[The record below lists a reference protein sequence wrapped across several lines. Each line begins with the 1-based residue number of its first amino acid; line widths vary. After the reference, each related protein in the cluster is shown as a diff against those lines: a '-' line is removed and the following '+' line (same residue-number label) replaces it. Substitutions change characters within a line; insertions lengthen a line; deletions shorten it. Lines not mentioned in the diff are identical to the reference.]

1 MVLSLPAHE
10 QIDFI
15 RAFEERISEEYPKG
29 EMRCPVHLSIGQE
42 TAAVGVMSQL
52 SKLDL
57 CVSTHRS
64 HAHYLAKGGDPYKLL
79 CELYG
84 KQDGCSRG
92 QGGSMHLVDWDAGF
106 AGSTSIVAGTVPVG
120 VGLAFAQKYKKQDRV
135 TAICLGDAALEEGVF
150 HESANFAS
158 LHNLPC
164 IFVVENNGY
173 SCYTELKDRQPN
185 RPFSKI
191 AGSHSLA
198 YTCSEDVFHDIS
210 ENMVRAILHAK
221 KIGPVFFEIKTK
233 RLVEHCGPKLSYD
246 SSTFVPDKKI
256 ASYVDSLFAR
266 AKAASYPD
274 QSELGRYVY
283 A

>member
-1 MVLSLPAHE
+1 MVLTLPLEE
-10 QIDFI
+10 QVAFI
-15 RAFEERISEEYPKG
+15 RMFEERIAEEYPKG

-42 TAAVGVMSQL
+42 AAAVGVMSQL

-64 HAHYLAKGGDPYKLL
+64 HAHYLAKGGDPYRLL

-84 KQDGCSRG
+84 KADGCSRG

-120 VGLAFAQKYKKQDRV
+120 VGLAFAQKYRRQDRV

-158 LHNLPC
+158 LHKLPC

-173 SCYTELKDRQPN
+173 SCYTELKHRQPD

-191 AGSHSLA
+191 AAAHDLA
-198 YTCSEDVFHDIS
+198 YICAEDNVSLIS
-210 ENMVRAILHAK
+210 EQMVLSISHAK

-233 RLVEHCGPKLSYD
+233 RLVEHCGPKLNYTAQTPGHDRFTPYIS
-246 SSTFVPDKKI
+246 
-256 ASYVDSLFAR
+256 SLFEK
-266 AKAASYPD
+266 AKAAPYPD